1 MNYRSRS
8 WKFLLLTEVKANNME
23 LLYTGHELLEEQKN
37 LGNLG
42 NVQQQEN
49 LNRNATDY
57 KLCVTNF
64 QPPRLSTMFLSPDHG
79 TQVISSKMH
88 GPVSGVYSM
97 L

>member
-1 MNYRSRS
+1 MEM
-8 WKFLLLTEVKANNME
+8 LLTEVKAHNMD

-57 KLCVTNF
+57 ELCVTNF
-64 QPPRLSTMFLSPDHG
+64 QPLSTMFLSPD
-79 TQVISSKMH
+79 VLK
-88 GPVSGVYSM
+88 
-97 L
+97 